1 MMPLLHSLL
10 GVRDH
15 EGRPFD
21 PARVRELYRKTLSIA
36 WPSTVEGALLSVIS
50 SVDTMMVGT
59 LGPASIAAVGLTGQP
74 RMIMLIFAQALC
86 VGTTA
91 LCARRKGAEDRPAA
105 NACLNQSL
113 AIITLV
119 GILMT
124 VLGYFGAEPLMRLGG
139 ANEDTFALSTDYFRI
154 ISLAFLPQ
162 CWQLCICAAM
172 RAIGKTRVTM
182 VTNITANLINVV
194 LNYLLIGGHLGFPA
208 LGVRG
213 AAIATACGTV
223 SASFICVFLALRRG
237 GYYHLALPR
246 FDRPTLSGL
255 FRVGSSSMV
264 EAVCLRIG
272 FLILARLIA
281 GIGTNAFAAYQIV
294 GQVTSLS
301 FTLGDGVSTAA
312 TSLVGQSLGAKRKDL
327 AMGYAGAASRLG
339 VIVSL
344 LLMLII
350 SVFSRQLALLFTSD
364 EEIIHA
370 VTLSFFVAIVAM
382 IPQNG
387 RVVQSGV
394 LRGAGDVRFVAI
406 CALLSVSILRPFL
419 TWLFCYPL
427 ADCWP
432 GVPVAVLSPWIAFLV
447 DAVVRDRLL
456 HHRIRQARWLNI
468 ELS

>member
-1 MMPLLHSLL
+1 MSLAHTLL

-21 PARVRELYRKTLSIA
+21 TARVRDLYRKTLSIA

-91 LCARRKGAEDRPAA
+91 LCARRKGAEDRPGA

-124 VLGYFGAEPLMRLGG
+124 LLGYFGAEPLMRLGG
-139 ANEDTFALSTDYFRI
+139 ANEDTFALSTDYFRV

-182 VTNITANLINVV
+182 ITNITANLINVV
-194 LNYLLIGGHLGFPA
+194 LNYLLIGGRLGFPA

-223 SASFICVFLALRRG
+223 SASFICVFLALRKG

-246 FDRPTLSGL
+246 FDCSTFSGL
-255 FRVGSSSMV
+255 VRVGSSSMV

-370 VTLSFFVAIVAM
+370 VTLSFVVAILAM

-394 LRGAGDVRFVAI
+394 LRGAGDVRFVAV
-406 CALLSVSILRPFL
+406 CALLSVTLLRPFL

-427 ADCWP
+427 ANCWP
-432 GVPVAVLSPWIAFLV
+432 GMPVPVLSPWIAFLV
-447 DAVVRDRLL
+447 DAAVRDRLL
-456 HHRIRQARWLNI
+456 HHRIKQARWLNI

>member
-1 MMPLLHSLL
+1 MELLHKLL
-10 GVRDH
+10 TVRDQD
-15 EGRPFD
+15 GRPMD
-21 PARVRELYRKTLSIA
+21 QQVTKKLYQDTVSIA
-36 WPSTVEGALLSVIS
+36 WPSTVEGALMSIIS

-59 LGPASIAAVGLTGQP
+59 LGPAAIAAVGLTSQP

-86 VGTTA
+86 IGTTA
-91 LCARRKGAEDRPAA
+91 LCARRKGAGNQRGA
-105 NACLNQSL
+105 NECLNQSL
-113 AIITLV
+113 GIITAI

-124 VLGYFGAEPLMRLGG
+124 LLGYFGADWLMKLGG
-139 ANEDTFALSTDYFRI
+139 ANEDTIELSTAYFRI

-172 RAIGKTRVTM
+172 RAIGKTRITM
-182 VTNITANLINVV
+182 VTNITANLINVC
-194 LNYLLIGGHLGFPA
+194 LNYMLINGNLGFPA

-223 SASFICVFLALRRG
+223 SASLICVYIATRSG
-237 GYYHLALPR
+237 GYYHLRLPR
-246 FDRPTLSGL
+246 FDIPTLSGL

-264 EAVCLRIG
+264 EATCLRIG

-312 TSLVGQSLGAKRKDL
+312 TSLVGQSLGAKNKNHAL
-327 AMGYAGAASRLG
+327 GYSQAASRIGLF
-339 VIVSL
+339 VAVFLMIV
-344 LLMLII
+344 I
-350 SVFSRQLALLFTSD
+350 SVFSRQLAMLFTSE

-370 VTLSFFVAIVAM
+370 VTLSFFVAIIAM
-382 IPQNG
+382 IPQTG

-406 CALLSVSILRPFL
+406 CALLSVSILRPAL

-427 ADCWP
+427 ADLWP
-432 GVPVAVLSPWIAFLV
+432 GVPIAVLSPWIAFLI
-447 DAVVRDRLL
+447 DAIVRDRLL
-456 HHRIRQARWLNI
+456 NWRIRQGKWLNI